1 MSFMYPDVEGLHKR
15 LTDKGIAVG
24 EIARFGEGN
33 RYIHFHID
41 DPYGNRLDIGNYPD
55 RDKS

>member
-1 MSFMYPDVEGLHKR
+1 MAETGIDVEGLHKR
-15 LTDKGIAVG
+15 LTNKGIAVG

-33 RYIHFHID
+33 RYIHFHI
-41 DPYGNRLDIGNYPD
+41 GNKLDVGNYPD